1 MKVQTVLIK
10 RLIRIYT
17 PFICALTAVIHGVLF
32 LLGYNGIILW
42 ILGKLTGH
50 SILLI
55 LYILSTSD
63 RMCIWY
69 KTTNYLL
76 LSIHFAYIIYKFG
89 YIESGYIIYISL
101 KINILALICF
111 LIYRVTKGITKILC

>member
-1 MKVQTVLIK
+1 MDLIK

-17 PFICALTAVIHGVLF
+17 PFVCALTAVIHGVLF
-32 LLGYNGIILW
+32 LLGYKGIILW

-55 LYILSTSD
+55 LYILSTSSK
-63 RMCIWY
+63 MCVWY
-69 KTTNYLL
+69 KITNYLL
-76 LSIHFAYIIYKFG
+76 LSIHIAYIIYKFG

-101 KINILALICF
+101 ILNILAVMSF
-111 LIYRVTKGITKILC
+111 LIYRTTKGITKILC